1 MAKNTHLASALF
13 QAVQIA
19 RIFPD
24 SKTFADST
32 PKHDLTEI
40 SAKFQ
45 QLLADFVAEHFELP
59 APADTSQIGRHPS
72 ALVQVDRLW
81 DVFTRP
87 AQNPPPN
94 STLLA
99 LPYPYV
105 VVGGR
110 FGEIFYWDSYFT
122 MEGLA
127 ASGRLDLLEY
137 MVGNFAHL
145 LTTYGHIPNGS
156 RTYFLSRS
164 QPPFFYLM
172 LKLLARE
179 KGLPAVLPYLPALEA
194 EYRFW
199 MADLPPTHAPSP
211 SANTRTV
218 RLSAQHV
225 LNRYWDTNNLPRE
238 EALAEDSQLFAQAS
252 PTQQAGLFRNL
263 RAGAESGWDFSSR
276 WLADGKNLVSIQTTS
291 ILPVDL
297 NCLMMGMERTLAE
310 WLAETH
316 PSRAQTYANAAN
328 QRQVSIS
335 QYCWDETQGWFFDYQ
350 WEQGTRT
357 ACWSLAGVF
366 PLYCQLATPAQAQRV
381 VQQIAEKFLQ
391 PGGLVTT
398 LNTSHEQWDCPNGW
412 APLQWVAIQG
422 LRNYQ
427 FHSLANEI
435 AQRFSQTVTD
445 TYQVT
450 GKFLEKYN
458 VVEPTVRATG
468 GEYVNQEGFGWTNG
482 VLRALCPLS

>member
-1 MAKNTHLASALF
+1 MANNTHLTSALF
-13 QAVQIA
+13 QAVQLA

-32 PKHDLTEI
+32 AKRDPAEI
-40 SAKFQ
+40 SAQFQ
-45 QLLADFVAEHFELP
+45 QLLTNFVTEHFELP
-59 APADTSQIGRHPS
+59 APTDTTQIGRHPS

-87 AQNPPPN
+87 AQTPPAN

-145 LTTYGHIPNGS
+145 INTYGHIPNGS

-179 KGLPAVLPYLPALEA
+179 KGTQAVLPFLPTLEA

-199 MADLPPTHAPSP
+199 MADLPTEDSPSP

-225 LNRYWDTNNLPRE
+225 FNRYWDAYNLPRE
-238 EALAEDSQLFAQAS
+238 EAFAEDSQLFALAN
-252 PTQQAGLFRNL
+252 PTQQANLFRNL

-276 WLADGKNLVSIQTTS
+276 WLADGKNLVSIQTTH
-291 ILPVDL
+291 ILPIDL
-297 NCLMMGMERTLAE
+297 NCLMLGMERMLAE
-310 WLAETH
+310 WLAKSD
-316 PSRAQTYANAAN
+316 PQRAICYAQAAD
-328 QRQVSIS
+328 QRQASIL
-335 QYCWDETQGWFFDYQ
+335 QYCWDESQGWFFDYQ

-381 VQQIAEKFLQ
+381 AQHLSEKFLQ

-398 LNTSHEQWDCPNGW
+398 RHSSHEQWDSPNGW

-445 TYQVT
+445 TYQAT

-458 VVEPTVRATG
+458 VVDPSLHATG